1 MPHYINGGQVK
12 ALEKAVINVE
22 IAFFYLNL

>member
-1 MPHYINGGQVK
+1 MPHYIKVGQVK
-12 ALEKAVINVE
+12 ALEKAGIKVE